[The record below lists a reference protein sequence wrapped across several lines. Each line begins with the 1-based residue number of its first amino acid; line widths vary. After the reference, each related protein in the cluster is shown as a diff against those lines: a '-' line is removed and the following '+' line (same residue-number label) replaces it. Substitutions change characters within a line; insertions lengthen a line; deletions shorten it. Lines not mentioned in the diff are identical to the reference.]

1 MQTETW
7 PITRRL
13 VVTGWQITFIG
24 VGSSLEIIYQV
35 GYTIQ
40 NDIRRWLL
48 AHILRDKK
56 KMLNRVRRIRGQVE
70 SIEHAIEREA
80 DCSEI
85 LHTISACRGAFNSL
99 MAEVLDGHIRFH
111 VMDPDHDPTSEKAR
125 AAQELIDVLRAYL
138 R

>member
-1 MQTETW
+1 M
-7 PITRRL
+7 
-13 VVTGWQITFIG
+13 VTGWQIEVIDLQNSFP
-24 VGSSLEIIYQV
+24 L
-35 GYTIQ
+35 YTRWGILFEEL
-40 NDIRRWLL
+40 RRWLL

-111 VMDPDHDPTSEKAR
+111 VMDPDHDPTSERAR
-125 AAQELIDVLRAYL
+125 ATQELIDVLRTYL

>member
-1 MQTETW
+1 V
-7 PITRRL
+7 I
-13 VVTGWQITFIG
+13 TGWQ
-24 VGSSLEIIYQV
+24 VALDNCPSSLAIVYHE
-35 GYTIQ
+35 GYTIKKQ
-40 NDIRRWLL
+40 LRRWLL

-70 SIEHAIEREA
+70 AIEHAIEREA

-111 VMDPDHDPTSEKAR
+111 VMDPDHDPTSEKAK

>member
-1 MQTETW
+1 MQMETW
-7 PITRRL
+7 PITMRF
-13 VVTGWQITFIG
+13 VVTGWQIPVIWLRNRSGQYTM
-24 VGSSLEIIYQV
+24 V
-35 GYTIQ
+35 GYSIGEFWGK
-40 NDIRRWLL
+40 RSL

-56 KMLNRVRRIRGQVE
+56 KMLNRVRRLRGQVE

-111 VMDPDHDPTSEKAR
+111 VMDPDQNPTSEKAR
-125 AAQELIDVLRAYL
+125 AAQELIDVLRSYL